1 MKSWKVFDPE
11 EQLKRLINFMQRLSQ
26 IIESYTIWSNICLK
40 DRGLQNFLVNMVN
53 FCKKVSIYETKFI
66 KSQLSCLLVP
76 HIHTVTNFPQAH
88 SIMQWIIQSEPKED
102 NIYIIEFSELLEMFK
117 KHRMTLWK

>member
-1 MKSWKVFDPE
+1 MPQRQGSAEFSGKHG
-11 EQLKRLINFMQRLSQ
+11 QL
-26 IIESYTIWSNICLK
+26 
-40 DRGLQNFLVNMVN
+40 LQ
-53 FCKKVSIYETKFI
+53 KISIYETKFI

-88 SIMQWIIQSEPKED
+88 SIMQWIIQSEPKDD